1 MAKKIIKVNP
11 NMIKANKSASES
23 SVQNVINVAVEGVS
37 ERLKCLEVDID
48 GPSKLVYV
56 KSNGV
61 WIETESRI
69 VCYFKDGEE
78 RVFD

>member
-11 NMIKANKSASES
+11 NMIKANKSASDS
-23 SVQNVINVAVEGVS
+23 SLQHVINVTVEGIN
-37 ERLKCLEVDID
+37 ERLQCLEVDID
-48 GPSKLVYV
+48 GPSSLVYI

-61 WIETESRI
+61 WLETESRI
-69 VCYFKDGEE
+69 VCRLKSGEE